1 MVFDSIYRKETDFLC
16 IKYKGN
22 ETDSVL
28 SSLNEV
34 FEKCKS
40 WNYSKLLIYLN
51 DFDIDVV
58 SDMDRFYFG
67 EKIADL
73 CNIIHRMKIAVILN
87 ERDFAG
93 IGENAAVNRFID
105 AKSFYNK
112 IDSIKW
118 LLE

>member
-1 MVFDSIYRKETDFLC
+1 
-16 IKYKGN
+16 
-22 ETDSVL
+22 
-28 SSLNEV
+28 
-34 FEKCKS
+34 
-40 WNYSKLLIYLN
+40 
-51 DFDIDVV
+51 
-58 SDMDRFYFG
+58 
-67 EKIADL
+67 
-73 CNIIHRMKIAVILN
+73 MKIAVILN